1 MEEYS
6 RLGVMAELY
15 RTRKAQFEKV
25 ERALMYFKDV
35 RRSIERTERYVLT
48 DVELF
53 EIKRFLISLDR
64 LVPA

>member
-1 MEEYS
+1 M
-6 RLGVMAELY
+6 
-15 RTRKAQFEKV
+15 
-25 ERALMYFKDV
+25 MYFKDV
-35 RRSIERTERYVLT
+35 RRSIERTENYVLT